1 MRPHRFPSRHLVCLG
16 HVWSWPD
23 RCSFPTPS
31 YRICIESND
40 QYCRSA
46 KNILHQY
53 TDAMKVYELDEMED
67 GGDIQAYLG
76 EKTGQRTVP
85 SIFIKQQFIGG
96 SESRALT
103 VLTGRQRPPGAL
115 GRRHQEAHPGLEAS
129 P

>member
-1 MRPHRFPSRHLVCLG
+1 MIGSLLVSSPSHPR
-16 HVWSWPD
+16 
-23 RCSFPTPS
+23 
-31 YRICIESND
+31 IESNA

-85 SIFIKQQFIGG
+85 SIWIKQQFIGG
-96 SESRALT
+96 SECAPPRGADRQTATSRRSRLPTSRSASRA
-103 VLTGRQRPPGAL
+103 RAL
-115 GRRHQEAHPGLEAS
+115 RLHTAHRWL
-129 P
+129 